1 MGTKER
7 DEAEGDVAG
16 MKILIT
22 GAGGFIGKNLILAL
36 RTHGYDEILFFDADT
51 PAECLD
57 RYCAECGFVFHLA
70 GINRPK
76 QQEEFMQGN
85 FGFTDTLLRTL
96 LKYRNRCP
104 VMFASSTQA
113 ALPNLYGRSKK
124 AGEELLFQY
133 QRETNAKVYVF
144 RFPNVFGKWSKPNY
158 NSAIA
163 TFCYN
168 ISHDLPITIN
178 DESTVLN
185 LAYIDD
191 VAEALVALIDERTT
205 MEGPYCVVPV
215 IHTATLGDIAS
226 RIRSFR
232 AIREDGTLPDMS
244 DPLTRK
250 LYATYL
256 SFLPVMD
263 FSYPLT
269 MHEDARGSFTEF
281 LRSPC
286 GGQVSVNVSKPGIV
300 KGNHWHHTKAE
311 KFLVV
316 SGTGVIKFRR
326 TDSEDVIEYPVSGKK
341 LVVVDIP
348 VGYTH
353 SIENT
358 GKSDMVTLMWSNECF
373 DPAHPD
379 TISAKVEET

>member
-1 MGTKER
+1 
-7 DEAEGDVAG
+7 

-22 GAGGFIGKNLILAL
+22 GAGGFIGKNLISAL
-36 RTHGYDEILFFDADT
+36 HMHGYDEILRFDADT
-51 PAECLD
+51 PKEYLE
-57 RYCAECGFVFHLA
+57 RYCADCEFVFHLA
-70 GINRPK
+70 GINRPR

-85 FGFTDTLLRTL
+85 FVLTDTLLRTL
-96 LKYRNRCP
+96 IRHKNRCP

-113 ALPNLYGRSKK
+113 AMPNLYGRSKK

-133 QRETNAKVYVF
+133 QRETGATVYVF

-168 ISHDLPITIN
+168 VSHDLPITVN
-178 DESTVLN
+178 DESAVLH

-191 VAEALVALIDERTT
+191 VAEALVGLVEDRAT
-205 MEGPYCVVPV
+205 MEGPYCVVPA
-215 IHTATLGDIAS
+215 IHTATLGEIAGQ
-226 RIRSFR
+226 IRSFR
-232 AIREDGTLPDMS
+232 RIREDGTIPDMS

-263 FSYPLT
+263 FAYPLT
-269 MHEDARGSFTEF
+269 MHEDERGSFTEMM
-281 LRSPC
+281 RSGA
-286 GGQVSVNVSKPGIV
+286 GGQISINIVKPGVV
-300 KGNHWHHTKAE
+300 KGNHWHRVKAE

-316 SGTGVIKFRR
+316 SGAGVVKFRR
-326 TDSEDVIEYPVSGKK
+326 VDMDDVLEYPVGGKK
-341 LVVVDIP
+341 PVIVDIP

-358 GKSDMVTLMWSNECF
+358 GKSDLVLLMWSSECY
-373 DPAHPD
+373 DPEHPD
-379 TISAKVEET
+379 TIAEEVERIP

>member
-1 MGTKER
+1 
-7 DEAEGDVAG
+7 

-22 GAGGFIGKNLILAL
+22 GAGGFIGKNLISAL
-36 RTHGYDEILFFDADT
+36 HAHGYGDILFYDANT
-51 PAECLD
+51 PAGQFE
-57 RYCAECGFVFHLA
+57 RFCAECEFVYHLA
-70 GINRPK
+70 GVNRPK
-76 QQEEFMQGN
+76 TQDEFMQGN

-133 QRETNAKVYVF
+133 QRETDAKVYVF

-168 ISHDLPITIN
+168 VSHDLPITVH
-178 DESTVLN
+178 DPSTLLH

-191 VAEALVALIDERTT
+191 VAEALVALLNDETT

-215 IHTATLGDIAS
+215 AYTAKLGDVAE
-226 RIRSFR
+226 RIQSFNR
-232 AIREDGTLPDMS
+232 IREDNVLPDMS
-244 DPLTRK
+244 APLTRK
-250 LYATYL
+250 LYATYV
-256 SFLPVMD
+256 SFLPTME
-263 FSYPLT
+263 FAYPLT
-269 MHEDARGSFTEF
+269 MHEDERGSFTEF
-281 LRSPC
+281 LRSDS
-286 GGQVSVNVSKPGIV
+286 GGQISVNISKPGV
-300 KGNHWHHTKAE
+300 VRGNHWHHTKTE

-316 SGTGVIKFRR
+316 SGAGVIRFRSP
-326 TDSEDVIEYPVSGKK
+326 DAEDVIEYHVGGKK

-348 VGYTH
+348 AGYAH
-353 SIENT
+353 NIENT
-358 GKSDMVTLMWSNECF
+358 GKSDMVTLMWASECF
-373 DPAHPD
+373 DPEHPD
-379 TISAKVEET
+379 TLPSEV